1 MSRFRVIVTDYVFPS
16 LDIERSILGTIGADV
31 TAMQAARDD
40 ELLSAVGEADALLVC
55 HAPVTRRVIERA
67 ERCRIIARYGIGVN
81 NVDLEAASARGII
94 VTNVPDYCL
103 EEVSDHTLAMLLDCA
118 RRITFLDRR
127 VRGGRWK
134 ATDAAPMFRLHGQT
148 LGLVGFGKIPRL
160 VAQKAS
166 AFGLRVLAF
175 DPYLDAEAIERRG
188 ARKVDFESLLAAS
201 DYVSVHVPLTSE
213 TTGLIGEAALGQ
225 MKRTAY
231 LINTSRGPVV
241 DETALARALREG
253 WIAGAALDVLTTEP
267 PAPDHPFLALENVI
281 LTPHTAF
288 YSEES
293 LRDRQTKAAQEVAS
307 VLAGREPRY
316 RVNAPQTAVR

>member
-1 MSRFRVIVTDYVFPS
+1 MNRFRVVVTDYVFPS
-16 LDIERSILGTIGADV
+16 LDIERSILGAIDADV
-31 TAMQAARDD
+31 TAMQAAKDE
-40 ELLSAVGEADALLVC
+40 ELLDAVGEADALLVC
-55 HAPVTRRVIERA
+55 YAPVTRRVIERA

-81 NVDLEAASARGII
+81 NVDVGAASARGII

-103 EEVSDHTLAMLLDCA
+103 EEVSDHALAMLLDCA

-127 VRGGRWK
+127 VRAGRWQAK
-134 ATDAAPMFRLHGQT
+134 DAVPTFRLRGQT
-148 LGLVGFGKIPRL
+148 LGLIGFGRIPRL
-160 VAQKAS
+160 LAQKAG
-166 AFGLRVLAF
+166 AFGLRMLAF
-175 DPYLDAEAIERRG
+175 DPYVDAATIERHG
-188 ARKVDFESLLAAS
+188 AAPTSLEDLLARS
-201 DYVSVHVPLTSE
+201 DYVSVHAPLTNE

-253 WIAGAALDVLTTEP
+253 WIAGAALDVLITEP
-267 PAPDHPFLALENVI
+267 PAPDHPFLAFENVI

-293 LRDRQTKAAQEVAS
+293 LRELQTKAAEEVAS
-307 VLAGREPRY
+307 VLAGRQPRY